1 METAWVI
8 PAIALTGA
16 GFMLW
21 FLIAL
26 LRESPPSV
34 CYWVAQV
41 PGKCEKG
48 KDLVGLRRIYV
59 DENCRATAANR
70 SECYRQLPENE
81 NRETERC
88 KSGLITVDV
97 RALSD
102 RLGWSAIHTKRS
114 YSFRELRH
122 Y

>member
-1 METAWVI
+1 METVWVI
-8 PAIALTGA
+8 PAITLAGA

-41 PGKCEKG
+41 PGKREKG
-48 KDLVGLRRIYV
+48 KDLAGLRRSYL
-59 DENCRATAANR
+59 DENCRATEANR
-70 SECYRQLPENE
+70 SECYRQLLENE
-81 NRETERC
+81 NHETEKC

-97 RALSD
+97 RAISD
-102 RLGWSAIHTKRS
+102 GLGWRAIHPKHS

>member
-1 METAWVI
+1 MDAAWVV
-8 PAIALTGA
+8 AAVALAGA

-34 CYWVAQV
+34 CYWVLPARR
-41 PGKCEKG
+41 KSEKE
-48 KDLVGLRRIYV
+48 KDLGVLRRIYG
-59 DENCRATAANR
+59 DENCRATETNR
-70 SECYRQLPENE
+70 GEYYRQLLENE
-81 NRETERC
+81 DHDTEKC
-88 KSGLITVDV
+88 KSGLIAIDV
-97 RALSD
+97 RAISG
-102 RLGWSAIHTKRS
+102 RLGWRAIHAKRS